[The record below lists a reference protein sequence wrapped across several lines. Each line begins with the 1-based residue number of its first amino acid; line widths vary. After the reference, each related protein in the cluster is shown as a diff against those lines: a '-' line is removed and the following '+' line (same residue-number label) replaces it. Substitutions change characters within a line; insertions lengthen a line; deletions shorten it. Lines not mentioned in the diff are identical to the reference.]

1 MISSLIGSIAGMI
14 GSFIKKKQLVGL
26 YSSEQIEILRDLEN
40 HYMREEI
47 VREEMGLVRPSG
59 SSSSWSPQAVTSGS
73 SSSWSPQAVTAKI
86 GINKLGTPYFESLER
101 RLDIEEEEYFKKEE
115 FDL

>member
-47 VREEMGLVRPSG
+47 VREEMGLVGP
-59 SSSSWSPQAVTSGS
+59 SGS

-101 RLDIEEEEYFKKEE
+101 RLDIEEEEYFKEEE